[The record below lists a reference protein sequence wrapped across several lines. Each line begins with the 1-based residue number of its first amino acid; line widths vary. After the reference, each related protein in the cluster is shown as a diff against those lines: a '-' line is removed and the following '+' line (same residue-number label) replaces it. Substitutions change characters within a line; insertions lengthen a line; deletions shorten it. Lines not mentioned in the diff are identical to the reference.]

1 MRATGTSH
9 ASSRVQATRRG
20 IAALPG
26 VLECI
31 GEPCRAVLSAVQH
44 AKQPKQSNR
53 TNEQTNKQT
62 SEPTKTQTVE
72 QTSQRTNG
80 QAAACDGASV
90 RIRVG
95 NVVVRLAGERAR
107 GHGRPG
113 GVPPSPLR
121 RFLSCTCDP
130 AVPEDP
136 FGSSR
141 PQRSC
146 RRSGL
151 GSLSARVNFGATV
164 RIKPSRRLLGR
175 APAAQAPAAE

>member
-9 ASSRVQATRRG
+9 ASSRVREMRRG

-26 VLECI
+26 VLECN
-31 GEPCRAVLSAVQH
+31 GGPCREVAPCST
-44 AKQPKQSNR
+44 QSNR
-53 TNEQTNKQT
+53 SKVTEQTNEQTNEQT
-62 SEPTKTQTVE
+62 SKPTKNQTVE

-80 QAAACDGASV
+80 PAAACDGARARV
-90 RIRVG
+90 RVG

-121 RFLSCTCDP
+121 RFLSCVCDT

-136 FGSSR
+136 FGS
-141 PQRSC
+141 
-146 RRSGL
+146 L
-151 GSLSARVNFGATV
+151 
-164 RIKPSRRLLGR
+164 
-175 APAAQAPAAE
+175 